1 MSDLFPPWFLFQSTL
16 VTYEYSPV
24 DTEQEEEEEEEEEK
38 SENDISAPI
47 NDKWAGELN
56 VQ

>member
-47 NDKWAGELN
+47 NDKWGGELN